1 MSNPVSRINSP
12 AAYPAG
18 VSEPANLLET
28 AIAAT
33 PDGPPA
39 TRAEVVS
46 LARRLTAKYE
56 GRSSNAAGRHP
67 AGPVRQA
74 LDVMANVYRA
84 TTDVSL
90 RASVLADAEQLLQGA
105 KDVGFLP
112 KTHAGFVDFARAANP
127 QRAPSVEVVHPTPNA
142 TATPT
147 PTPATSTPPG
157 VEQADPGLL
166 VARPWDSRLEPF
178 GGRASVWT
186 GARVRTGTGE
196 PPADWKGLPKA
207 PYTEVGAGVV
217 VTAGTPFDPRSG
229 EQTVRSLAPRYQ
241 VYVDR
246 GTPNNRIR
254 AAVSVQAA
262 TLDPNGRRAAE
273 LQLSGVHRWSDGAT
287 TRGAIQIGTPPPKPG
302 AGPAVEVLLE
312 HSQPVSGL
320 PAPLRGRITL
330 SQPGDPGVQTL
341 GVAFGMPGPS
351 RGTFPASGR
360 PVVDLAAT
368 WQQAPGKSSTTL
380 AATVGYAAPSTVAT
394 TTVSRRETQ
403 SGQTTTTLSFAAQQ
417 RLQGSVGDPN
427 TSTAAG
433 GIDPRGVP
441 TGRFPAGAKEPIT
454 TLYADGAVTLE
465 RSAPVAAPGATL
477 GPDRVRVG
485 IVHNRP
491 EGPIPT
497 LYGEVYGDLTP
508 YAGGQSP
515 SHGRLGGEIG
525 IRMRPVE
532 NQPVTLDAALRA
544 GAPGPM
550 DAHGGTAVRL
560 GMTVELDKDTAV
572 QGGVQF
578 PLGQQQGDP
587 ELYLRFTRRL

>member
-1 MSNPVSRINSP
+1 MEL
-12 AAYPAG
+12 AARTLRREG
-18 VSEPANLLET
+18 VSV
-28 AIAAT
+28 
-33 PDGPPA
+33 DG
-39 TRAEVVS
+39 
-46 LARRLTAKYE
+46 
-56 GRSSNAAGRHP
+56 G
-67 AGPVRQA
+67 
-74 LDVMANVYRA
+74 
-84 TTDVSL
+84 
-90 RASVLADAEQLLQGA
+90 
-105 KDVGFLP
+105 
-112 KTHAGFVDFARAANP
+112 
-127 QRAPSVEVVHPTPNA
+127 
-142 TATPT
+142 
-147 PTPATSTPPG
+147 
-157 VEQADPGLL
+157 
-166 VARPWDSRLEPF
+166 
-178 GGRASVWT
+178 
-186 GARVRTGTGE
+186 RVRTGPGE

-246 GTPNNRIR
+246 GTPNDRFR

-262 TLDPNGRRAAE
+262 TLDPNGRRAAD
-273 LQLSGVHRWSDGAT
+273 LQLSGVHRWPDGGT

-302 AGPAVEVLLE
+302 AGPAVDVRIE
-312 HSQPVSGL
+312 HVQPVSGL
-320 PAPLRGRITL
+320 PAPIRGRVTV
-330 SQPGDPGVQTL
+330 SRPGDPGVQTV
-341 GVAFGMPGPS
+341 GVAVGMTGPD
-351 RGTFPASGR
+351 RGTFLASGPGR

-368 WQQAPGKSSTTL
+368 WKQAPGKSSTTL

-394 TTVSRRETQ
+394 TTVSREETQ

-454 TLYADGAVTLE
+454 TLYVDGAVTLE

-515 SHGRLGGEIG
+515 RHGRLGGEIG

-532 NQPVTLDAALRA
+532 NQPVTIDAALRA

-560 GMTVELDKDTAV
+560 GVTVELDKDTAV
-572 QGGVQF
+572 QGGVQI
-578 PLGQQQGDP
+578 PLGQQQDDP

>member
-1 MSNPVSRINSP
+1 
-12 AAYPAG
+12 
-18 VSEPANLLET
+18 
-28 AIAAT
+28 
-33 PDGPPA
+33 
-39 TRAEVVS
+39 
-46 LARRLTAKYE
+46 
-56 GRSSNAAGRHP
+56 
-67 AGPVRQA
+67 
-74 LDVMANVYRA
+74 
-84 TTDVSL
+84 
-90 RASVLADAEQLLQGA
+90 
-105 KDVGFLP
+105 
-112 KTHAGFVDFARAANP
+112 
-127 QRAPSVEVVHPTPNA
+127 
-142 TATPT
+142 
-147 PTPATSTPPG
+147 
-157 VEQADPGLL
+157 
-166 VARPWDSRLEPF
+166 
-178 GGRASVWT
+178 
-186 GARVRTGTGE
+186 VRTGPGE
-196 PPADWKGLPKA
+196 PPANWNGLPKA

-246 GTPNNRIR
+246 GTPNTRIR
-254 AAVSVQAA
+254 AAVNVQAA
-262 TLDPNGRRAAE
+262 TFDPNGRRAAE
-273 LQLSGVHRWSDGAT
+273 LQLSGVRLWPDGAT
-287 TRGAIQIGTPPPKPG
+287 TRGVIQIGTPPPKPG
-302 AGPAVEVLLE
+302 AGPAVEALLE

-330 SQPGDPGVQTL
+330 SQPGDPGVQTS
-341 GVAFGMPGPS
+341 GVTFGMPGPS

-368 WQQAPGKSSTTL
+368 WQQAAPGKFSTTL

-394 TTVSRRETQ
+394 TTVSRRKTQ
-403 SGQTTTTLSFAAQQ
+403 SGPTTTLSFAAQQ

-454 TLYADGAVTLE
+454 TLYVDGAVTLE

-515 SHGRLGGEIG
+515 RHGRLGGEIG

-560 GMTVELDKDTAV
+560 GVTVELDKDNAV
-572 QGGVQF
+572 QGGVQI
-578 PLGQQQGDP
+578 PLGQEPGDP
-587 ELYLRFTRRL
+587 DLYLRFTRRL

>member
-12 AAYPAG
+12 AYPAG
-18 VSEPANLLET
+18 APANLLET

-39 TRAEVVS
+39 TPAEVLS
-46 LARRLTAKYE
+46 LARHLTAKYE
-56 GRSSNAAGRHP
+56 PQSPAPPGEPP

-74 LDVMANVYRA
+74 LVVMANVYRA
-84 TTDVSL
+84 ARDDRL
-90 RASVLADAEQLLQGA
+90 RALVLDDADRLVQGA

-112 KTHAGFVDFARAANP
+112 ETHTGFVDFARAANP
-127 QRAPSVEVVHPTPNA
+127 QRAPSVAVEHPDPTPA
-142 TATPT
+142 TNPA
-147 PTPATSTPPG
+147 PATSTPPG

-186 GARVRTGTGE
+186 GARVRTGPGE

-207 PYTEVGAGVV
+207 LYTEAGAGVV
-217 VTAGTPFDPRSG
+217 ATAGTPFDPRRG

-246 GTPNNRIR
+246 GTPNTRIR
-254 AAVSVQAA
+254 AAVNVQAA
-262 TLDPNGRRAAE
+262 TFDPNGRRAAE
-273 LQLSGVHRWSDGAT
+273 LQLSGVHRWPDGAT
-287 TRGAIQIGTPPPKPG
+287 TRGATQIGTPPPKPG
-302 AGPAVEVLLE
+302 AGPAVEALLE

-330 SQPGDPGVQTL
+330 SQPGDRGVQTL

-368 WQQAPGKSSTTL
+368 WPQTPGKSSTTL
-380 AATVGYAAPSTVAT
+380 AGTVGYAAPSTVAT

-465 RSAPVAAPGATL
+465 RSAPVPPPGATL

-491 EGPIPT
+491 VGWIPT

-587 ELYLRFTRRL
+587 DLYLRFTRRL